1 LLVAGWT
8 TIASITQAPNMLH
21 GIPGGGVGTRGFR
34 GQVLLWPASSTV
46 VTVVG
51 TDCALTS
58 NTFVSSEAL
67 ALSSS
72 TITNSFVRALN
83 PGMEIIGV
91 HNTTNPSEVFWASAK
106 RAIRTSPFRF
116 AVDTS
121 VASTVVIELTSS
133 MTRALVLTHTG
144 LAVAFLVPGH
154 LAPAFF
160 NIGRSRCGC
169 PSWLTSGRGW
179 D

>member
-1 LLVAGWT
+1 MITGWA

-21 GIPGGGVGTRGFR
+21 GIPGSGVSAGGFR
-34 GQVLLWPASSTV
+34 GQVLLWPTSSSV
-46 VTVVG
+46 VTVVRTNG
-51 TDCALTS
+51 SLTS

-67 ALSSS
+67 ALSGS

-91 HNTTNPSEVFWASAK
+91 HNTTNPSEVLRASAK

-116 AVDTS
+116 AINAG
-121 VASTVVIELTSS
+121 VASAVVIDLTGS
-133 MTRALVLTHTG
+133 MARALVLTHTSFT
-144 LAVAFLVPGH
+144 VAFLVPGH
-154 LAPAFF
+154 LSPAFF
-160 NIGRSRCGC
+160 NIGRSRGGC
-169 PSWLTSGRGW
+169 SCRLASGRGW